1 MLYLFAALELD
12 LDDVLPLYLGEDIT
26 DEHAFGALAGRGI
39 GIVVADP
46 ADPADPEVAG
56 RRTAAQYLLED
67 TRGVQNI
74 WVRWRAGHRDFPAG
88 RHRERLPA
96 RL

>member
-12 LDDVLPLYLGEDIT
+12 LDDVLPLYLGDDIT

-39 GIVVADP
+39 GIVV

-67 TRGVQNI
+67 TRGVQNL
-74 WVRWRAGHRDFPAG
+74 WVRWRAGHRDFRAG
-88 RHRERLPA
+88 RRRERLPA